1 MLTVVIFVALVA
13 PVLLIVVTLLLRVLR
28 LVLTVVTFVLT
39 ELSKL
44 LIVVILVAFVV
55 TKLLTARTAPV
66 LGIAVSSD
74 PSPINLL
81 YIDPD
86 EIVEKNPKLVDIVKA
101 EMLEADKN
109 PVLRKFVLRMGGKL
123 VNPAAGRPVNCEPS
137 PTKRPNTAPD
147 EIEET
152 NNCCVE
158 SI

>member
-1 MLTVVIFVALVA
+1 M
-13 PVLLIVVTLLLRVLR
+13 
-28 LVLTVVTFVLT
+28 
-39 ELSKL
+39 

-86 EIVEKNPKLVDIVKA
+86 EMVEKNPKLVDIVIA
-101 EMLEADKN
+101 EILEADRN
-109 PVLRKFVLRMGGKL
+109 PVLRKLVLRMGGKL
-123 VNPAAGRPVNCEPS
+123 VNPAAGRPVSKDPS
-137 PTKRPNTAPD
+137 PTKRPNTDPD
-147 EIEET
+147 EIVET

-158 SI
+158 RI

>member
-1 MLTVVIFVALVA
+1 M
-13 PVLLIVVTLLLRVLR
+13 
-28 LVLTVVTFVLT
+28 
-39 ELSKL
+39 

-66 LGIAVSSD
+66 LGIAVSND

-81 YIDPD
+81 YTDPA
-86 EIVEKNPKLVDIVKA
+86 EIVEKNPKLVDIVIA

-109 PVLRKFVLRMGGKL
+109 PVLRKLVLRMGGKL

-137 PTKRPNTAPD
+137 PICLPYMEPED
-147 EIEET
+147 ILET
-152 NNCCVE
+152 YICCVE